1 VKRLLI
7 FLVFLLLVL
16 LSFWFFW
23 REQSPI
29 PSSDKKTEVGFDDF
43 RQGMK
48 KIIFQNQE
56 FLFLEQKIE
65 ETQKL
70 HLFPNFEEK
79 LPSTE
84 LSKKNNCLFLTNGG
98 FYDQQDQPLGWFF
111 AQEKLFQKE
120 IKSSLFNGFFF
131 KDKEN
136 KVSIDRSFP
145 SESIIWGLQT
155 GPILIFNYQPL
166 KMNLVKDQQ
175 ARRIVAAL
183 NQNGE
188 LFFFVVTGSESL
200 ASGPLLSDL
209 PFLLAKIGQEM
220 GENFE
225 QAINLDGGT
234 ASAFISKEKTIKEYT
249 RIGSF
254 FCLSF

>member
-16 LSFWFFW
+16 FSFWFLGKK
-23 REQSPI
+23 QSPT
-29 PSSDKKTEVGFDDF
+29 PSLDKKTEVGFDDF

-48 KIIFQNQE
+48 KIVFQNQE
-56 FLFLEQKIE
+56 FLFLEQKIK

-79 LPSTE
+79 LPATE
-84 LSKKNNCLFLTNGG
+84 LFEKNNCLFLTNGG
-98 FYDQQDQPLGWFF
+98 FYDQQGQPLGWFF

-120 IKSSLFNGFFF
+120 IKSALFNGFFF

-136 KVSIDRSFP
+136 KVFIEKNFP
-145 SESIIWGLQT
+145 SRPIIWGLQT
-155 GPILIFNYQPL
+155 GPILILRNQPL
-166 KMNLVKDQQ
+166 KMNLVKDQH
-175 ARRIVAAL
+175 ARRIVAAV
-183 NQNGE
+183 NHQGE
-188 LFFFVVTGSESL
+188 LFFFVITGSESL

-209 PFLLAKIGQEM
+209 PFLLAKIGQEL
-220 GENFE
+220 GESFE
-225 QAINLDGGT
+225 KAINLDGGT
-234 ASAFISKEKTIKEYT
+234 ASAFINKEKTIKEYT